1 MKILVTHT
9 KDLFKVYFN
18 NWLERQEAN
27 NNLHITKDDGYDE
40 QTENVIVYTG
50 KLPTVSD
57 IVAYINSFISSQ
69 KKSKKNILKYYF
81 IIDAFAKLT
90 KLLKRGAFQ
99 LAIDL
104 KKLYSRFVKAI
115 QKRISDQCF
124 YLDNVETLSSD
135 AKALENVF
143 ANIGQNNVIMFNLQQ
158 AS

>member
-27 NNLHITKDDGYDE
+27 NNLHVTIDE
-40 QTENVIVYTG
+40 EEQEENVIVYTG

-57 IVAYINSFISSQ
+57 IVGFINSFISTQ
-69 KKSKKNILKYYF
+69 KKTKKNILKYYF

-90 KLLKRGAFQ
+90 KLLKRGVFNIAV
-99 LAIDL
+99 DL

-115 QKRISDQCF
+115 QKRINDQMF
-124 YLDNVETLSSD
+124 YMDNVETLNVQ
-135 AKALENVF
+135 ALANVF
-143 ANIGQNNVIMFNLQQ
+143 ANIGQNNVIMFDSQTV
-158 AS
+158 S

>member
-18 NWLERQEAN
+18 SWLEKQQLN
-27 NNLHITKDDGYDE
+27 DNLHVTSDE
-40 QTENVIVYTG
+40 EEQEENVIVYTG

-57 IVAYINSFISSQ
+57 IVAFINSFISTQ

-90 KLLKRGAFQ
+90 KLLKRGVFSI
-99 LAIDL
+99 AIDL
-104 KKLYSRFVKAI
+104 KKLYSRFLKAI
-115 QKRISDQCF
+115 QKRISDQPF
-124 YLDNVETLSSD
+124 YLDNVETLSDDIKSL
-135 AKALENVF
+135 KNIF
-143 ANIGQNNVIMFNLQQ
+143 ANIGKNNVIMFDQLAV

>member
-27 NNLHITKDDGYDE
+27 NNLHVTTDE
-40 QTENVIVYTG
+40 EEQEENVIVYTG

-57 IVAYINSFISSQ
+57 IVAYINSFISTQ
-69 KKSKKNILKYYF
+69 KKTKKNILKYYF

-90 KLLKRGAFQ
+90 KLLKRGVFSI
-99 LAIDL
+99 AIDL

-115 QKRISDQCF
+115 QKRISDQNF
-124 YLDNVETLSSD
+124 YLDDVETLND
-135 AKALENVF
+135 KALANVF

>member
-18 NWLERQEAN
+18 TWLERQEAN
-27 NNLHITKDDGYDE
+27 NNLHVTTDE
-40 QTENVIVYTG
+40 EEQEENVIVYTG

-90 KLLKRGAFQ
+90 KLLKRGVFNI
-99 LAIDL
+99 AIDL

-115 QKRISDQCF
+115 QKRISDQNF
-124 YLDNVETLSSD
+124 YLDDVETLND
-135 AKALENVF
+135 KALANVF

-158 AS
+158 VG